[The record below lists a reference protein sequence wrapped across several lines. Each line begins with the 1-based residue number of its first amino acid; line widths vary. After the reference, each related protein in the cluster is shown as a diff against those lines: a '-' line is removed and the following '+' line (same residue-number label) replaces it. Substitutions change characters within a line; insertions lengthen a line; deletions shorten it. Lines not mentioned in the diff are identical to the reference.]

1 MPAPLTIKLFADG
14 ADIKAMTELYKSGR
28 VKGFTT
34 NPSLMRKAGVSDYPA
49 FSKEVLKAIPD
60 MSVSFEVFS
69 DDLEGMEADA
79 RVIHPWG
86 KNVYVKI
93 PVSNTKGESTAPL
106 IKKLAAE
113 GVQLNLTA
121 ITTLKQVDEVCAVLT
136 PGVASIVS
144 VFAGRIA
151 DTGVDPQP
159 LMRDA
164 LKSCRKVA
172 ACELLWASTRELI
185 NLHQA
190 QECGCDIITVTPE
203 ILKKLDMHGKDLDLL
218 SLETVQTFRADA
230 LAAAFKIR

>member
-34 NPSLMRKAGVSDYPA
+34 NPSLMRKAGISDYPA

-60 MSVSFEVFS
+60 MGVSFEVFS
-69 DDLEGMEADA
+69 DDLDGMEADA
-79 RVIHPWG
+79 RVIHSWG

-121 ITTLKQVDEVCAVLT
+121 IMTLKQVDEVCAVLK

-190 QECGCDIITVTPE
+190 QECGSDIITVTPE
-203 ILKKLDMHGKDLDLL
+203 ILKKLDMHGKDLNQL
-218 SLETVQTFRADA
+218 SLETVQMFRADA